1 VATRLGPAVAAQ
13 ARTAFADGMHLALYI
28 AAGIVLAA
36 AITVGTLLR
45 SRGRT

>member
-1 VATRLGPAVAAQ
+1 
-13 ARTAFADGMHLALYI
+13 MHLALYI

-45 SRGRT
+45 DRDRRSAATAG